1 MSISHVSGPGALL
14 LGASELYRPS
24 KSKSRMCYTQNHKRS
39 SHNGTTLPQNKMEPE
54 KGTMY
59 IAVHLVHRAYGEFQ
73 ACFVGAKT
81 GAFRMPDSYI
91 PVRRLTLSLSAR
103 LLAFPS
109 CMLPHDEEN
118 GLMMGS
124 GPVKPVVRKFAREG
138 KP

>member
-1 MSISHVSGPGALL
+1 MNYMGPLNQSLECDALKIISSVLTIALC
-14 LGASELYRPS
+14 SP
-24 KSKSRMCYTQNHKRS
+24 KT
-39 SHNGTTLPQNKMEPE
+39 KMGPE

-59 IAVHLVHRAYGEFQ
+59 ITVHLVHRAYGEFQ

-81 GAFRMPDSYI
+81 EAFRMADSYI

-103 LLAFPS
+103 LLALPS

-124 GPVKPVVRKFAREG
+124 GPAEPVVCKFAREG